1 MALDIGNAAAGSALA
16 ARDALTAASR
26 TANERTMGAIAR
38 EALFNEAL
46 LGAIKA
52 RVAELKTVAK

>member
-16 ARDALTAASR
+16 ARDALAAASR

>member
-1 MALDIGNAAAGSALA
+1 MALDIGNAAAGSVLA
-16 ARDALTAASR
+16 ARDSLTAASR

-38 EALFNEAL
+38 EALFSEAL

-52 RVAELKTVAK
+52 RVAELKLVAK